1 MAGVKISELD
11 ELTGANA
18 TDSDVL
24 VIVDISDGVDGVTKK
39 IKYGNLIASQIET
52 AEKSDQIR
60 IEDLAAVDF
69 SFPVLVAQSAIAG
82 DRYDSVGF
90 NVDGTDKFLYNPA
103 QGKITV
109 SRLEGV
115 ADEALV
121 ADSANFNLNSI
132 NDVSDAFPGLVSG
145 QVLKYD
151 GTKWTNQ
158 NDIVGTSGSGVIA
171 QQIQT
176 KSAGDLDASFLIP
189 MVGSVGADSVDVDNQ
204 LTYNPSSN
212 TLTTTNFAGNASS
225 ATTADLATVSTD
237 TRNVIAD
244 SATTGALYL
253 LMREDFNLGADSA
266 KFDLNFT
273 YNATSETL
281 FASNF
286 SGDGSSVTNV
296 AAASATTA
304 DAVAVSSAS
313 NDATFYVHFGD
324 ATSGTDALNVNTN
337 LTYNPSGDGL
347 LTSVLAY
354 TATTPGDWNGSAP
367 TTVGDAIDRLATLV
381 KTLNGG
387 TGA

>member
-132 NDVSDAFPGLVSG
+132 NDVADAFPGLF
-145 QVLKYD
+145 QVRY
-151 GTKWTNQ
+151 
-158 NDIVGTSGSGVIA
+158 
-171 QQIQT
+171 
-176 KSAGDLDASFLIP
+176 
-189 MVGSVGADSVDVDNQ
+189 
-204 LTYNPSSN
+204 
-212 TLTTTNFAGNASS
+212 
-225 ATTADLATVSTD
+225 
-237 TRNVIAD
+237 
-244 SATTGALYL
+244 
-253 LMREDFNLGADSA
+253 
-266 KFDLNFT
+266 
-273 YNATSETL
+273 
-281 FASNF
+281 
-286 SGDGSSVTNV
+286 
-296 AAASATTA
+296 
-304 DAVAVSSAS
+304 
-313 NDATFYVHFGD
+313 
-324 ATSGTDALNVNTN
+324 
-337 LTYNPSGDGL
+337 
-347 LTSVLAY
+347 
-354 TATTPGDWNGSAP
+354 
-367 TTVGDAIDRLATLV
+367 
-381 KTLNGG
+381 
-387 TGA
+387 